1 MTPTRRTTLAL
12 AASLVLL
19 SVSLAQ
25 AQVPI
30 RVRGAITK
38 VEGQTLTIASRDNS
52 TVDIKMA
59 DNFTVIGVVKATMS
73 DIKAG
78 TFVGIAGLAQPDGS
92 FRAQEVLVP
101 GAHVFISAQQQADG
115 TVTASR
121 ALVGK
126 DGLVPPM

>member
-1 MTPTRRTTLAL
+1 MMRTRWTTLAL

-19 SVSLAQ
+19 SVSLAH

-73 DIKAG
+73 DIKPG
-78 TFVGIAGLAQPDGS
+78 TVVGAAALAQPDGS
-92 FRAQEVLVP
+92 FRAQEVVVS

-115 TVTASR
+115 TVTAAR